1 MFKNSKKINSQ
12 EDILYNNILSLSRN
26 KILYTTFNL
35 TDTFQNRV
43 YLIFMHISFL
53 FIKIKQSKL
62 FYKLFCVISIRIF
75 FNNS

>member
-1 MFKNSKKINSQ
+1 MFKNLKKNNTQ

-43 YLIFMHISFL
+43 YLIFMHISFGPEKKSL
-53 FIKIKQSKL
+53 KMLIEVEWNALMQQ
-62 FYKLFCVISIRIF
+62 
-75 FNNS
+75 NNCIIA